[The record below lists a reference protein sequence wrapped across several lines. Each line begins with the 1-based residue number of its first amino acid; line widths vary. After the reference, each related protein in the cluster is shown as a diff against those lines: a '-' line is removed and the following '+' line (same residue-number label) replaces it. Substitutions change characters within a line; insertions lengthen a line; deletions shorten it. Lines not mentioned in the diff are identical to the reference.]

1 MLPFGS
7 LAPVIFLPVL
17 AFAYMLYFIAGA
29 FSNGFKADEERLT
42 DLSQEKKLVITV
54 KSDVT
59 ENHTCCFYR
68 HKSPKPDSKTGK
80 YDITSA
86 YEQSVYRIIK
96 IPDKQIISGFQRF
109 SHFSRPPPFSA

>member
-29 FSNGFKADEERLT
+29 FNNGFKSDEKRLP
-42 DLSQEKKLVITV
+42 DLSLEKKLVITV

-59 ENHTCCFYR
+59 GNHTCCFYR
-68 HKSPKPDSKTGK
+68 HKSPKHEVIKSKSVIPK
-80 YDITSA
+80 S

-96 IPDKQIISGFQRF
+96 IPDTQIIFGFQRF
-109 SHFSRPPPFSA
+109 SLFSRPPPFSA

>member
-17 AFAYMLYFIAGA
+17 AFAYMLYFLAGA
-29 FSNGFKADEERLT
+29 FNNGFRTDEEGLS
-42 DLSQEKKLVITV
+42 DLSLEKKLVITV

-59 ENHTCCFYR
+59 ENHISCFCHY
-68 HKSPKPDSKTGK
+68 KSPEPEGIKGK
-80 YDITSA
+80 SDIPSA
-86 YEQSVYRIIK
+86 YDQSFYRIIK
-96 IPDKQIISGFQRF
+96 IPDKQIISCFQRF